1 MRDLLLPLA
10 SGVLLVIGCFCAVA
24 CYSLRGFSRSRLEEV
39 CRRHGREDRFGVIL
53 KEHERALLAVELLLG
68 IVAGLLVAAWV
79 AWWSPLEPAPT
90 DALSGVVL
98 AAELVLGL
106 LLLTLVLVVL
116 PWSLARVGGEAFL
129 AAAWP
134 ALMTIRV
141 MAKPLTAPA
150 RTVDKFVHRLS
161 GVPEP
166 RPTDA
171 ATLSEEIRTVVD
183 EGQREGLL
191 ETQATRMIHRVIELQ
206 EEDVAAIMTPRTEMH
221 SLPADLSLD
230 EARRRLLDFGHSRVP
245 VIGESTDD
253 ILGILYAKDLLR
265 HLDNGNGQNAL
276 LRDMVREPLYVP
288 ETTGIDTLL
297 ERMKRE
303 HVHLAIVIDEYSGVS
318 GLVTL
323 EDILEEIVGEIADE
337 FDTEEDDG
345 IQPLDPGVVEVDSW
359 VHIDD
364 LNERFEWDLP
374 EDGDYDTIG
383 GFVLSELGRVP
394 RSRETLTWGRLR
406 ITVLKAGKRKIH
418 RLRIEVDESLAAA
431 TAEAG

>member
-1 MRDLLLPLA
+1 MRDLVLPIA
-10 SGVLLVIGCFCAVA
+10 TGVLSVIGCCCAVA

-39 CRRHGREDRFGVIL
+39 CRRRGREDRFGVIL
-53 KEHERALLAVELLLG
+53 KEHERALLAVEMLLVIAAALLVAVWLAWWSLLNSTPSDVLSG
-68 IVAGLLVAAWV
+68 LVLAAEVVAGLL
-79 AWWSPLEPAPT
+79 LI
-90 DALSGVVL
+90 VL
-98 AAELVLGL
+98 L
-106 LLLTLVLVVL
+106 LVVL

-129 AAAWP
+129 ASVWP
-134 ALMTIRV
+134 ALMAIRV
-141 MAKPLTAPA
+141 LAKPLTAFA
-150 RTVDKFVHRLS
+150 RMVDKFIHRLS
-161 GVPEP
+161 GIPEP
-166 RPTDA
+166 RPTAA
-171 ATLSEEIRTVVD
+171 ATISEEIRTVVD

-230 EARRRLLDFGHSRVP
+230 EARRRLLEFGHSRVP

-253 ILGILYAKDLLR
+253 IVGILYAKDLLR
-265 HLDNGNGQNAL
+265 HFDNGNGQGVT
-276 LRDMVREPLYVP
+276 LRDIVREPLYVP

-394 RSRETLTWGRLR
+394 RSRESLTWGKLR

-418 RLRIEVDESLAAA
+418 RLRIEVDETLAAA